1 MNRLKTFWL
10 IVCLFAGLSLLF
22 PLIAPSQANTV
33 PANFYVAKNGQ
44 DKWSGR
50 LATPNTLRTDGPFAT
65 LAHARDAVRSLRISR
80 SASSGAKAPIRVLLR
95 GGTYFIEEP
104 FVFTPDDS
112 GMADAPITYAAYP
125 GEKPI
130 LSGGLAIKGW
140 KPTTVGRTNL
150 WIADFPS
157 GLPLSSR
164 QLFVNGKRCVRPRL
178 PKEGFYRIAEVPDL
192 TADTAKTR
200 VALILD
206 KSSEI

>member
-1 MNRLKTFWL
+1 MPRR
-10 IVCLFAGLSLLF
+10 V
-22 PLIAPSQANTV
+22 V
-33 PANFYVAKNGQ
+33 
-44 DKWSGR
+44 
-50 LATPNTLRTDGPFAT
+50 
-65 LAHARDAVRSLRISR
+65 
-80 SASSGAKAPIRVLLR
+80 ASSRAHLEVFLQSGDFDRAKAPIRVLLR